1 MTRARLFLSVL
12 ALVVLS
18 ACKLGPNYKRPA
30 VTLPAEHRGL
40 APELAAQDGTS
51 FAEMKWETVFQ
62 DEVLQSLIREALT
75 NNYDVKIAA
84 TRVLEAEAIAGIT
97 RAAQFPSVSASFGV
111 SNQRTPPVRGDQT
124 LYSSFIQ
131 ASYVVDFWGQFRRA
145 SEAARADLLATQY
158 GQSVVRTSLISQIA
172 MAYFHLRQLD
182 WQMEFAQKSVDAD
195 KEILRINTVKFQGKE
210 SAKSDVLQAEVL
222 LQQSEASLIS
232 ISEQIEQTENQISV
246 LLGRNPGAI
255 ARGVPLYDQAHLTT
269 IPAGLPSSIL
279 ERRPD
284 VLRSEQVLVSANATV
299 GVAKAAFFPQIPL
312 TALFGA
318 QSTSLTSFLQGP
330 ATTWAAGGQVVQPI
344 FQGGRIK
351 SNYRVAW
358 ARRDE
363 AELVY
368 RQTVQQA
375 FADVSNALVGYDQS
389 RKFRVKLTEQTA
401 TYQEAARLA
410 QVRFLG
416 GVTSFLEVL
425 VTQQQY
431 FTAQLDLAQAW
442 QAEMQNYVAVYQTL
456 GGGWE
461 R

>member
-1 MTRARLFLSVL
+1 MTRKILLPVL
-12 ALVVLS
+12 ALIMLS
-18 ACKLGPNYKRPA
+18 ACKVGPNYKRPA
-30 VTLPAEHRGL
+30 VAIPAEHRGL
-40 APELAAQDGTS
+40 APELGGQGAIS
-51 FAEMKWETVFQ
+51 FAEMKWEAVFQ
-62 DEVLQSLIREALT
+62 DDVLQGLIREALK
-75 NNYDVKIAA
+75 NNYDIQIAA
-84 TRVLEAEAIAGIT
+84 TRVLQAEAIAGIT
-97 RAAQFPSVSASFGV
+97 RAAQLPSVSGSFGV
-111 SNQRTPPVRGDQT
+111 NNERIPPVRGDRT
-124 LYSSFIQ
+124 LYSSFIE
-131 ASYVVDFWGQFRRA
+131 ASYVADFWGQYRRA
-145 SEAARADLLATQY
+145 SEVARADLVATKY
-158 GQSVVRTSLISQIA
+158 GQAVVRTSLISQIA
-172 MAYFHLRQLD
+172 TAYFRLRQLD
-182 WQMEFAQKSVDAD
+182 WQIDFAQKSVDAD
-195 KEILRINTVKFQGKE
+195 KEILRINTIKFEGKE
-210 SAKSDVLQAEVL
+210 SAKSDVLQAQVL
-222 LQQSEASLIS
+222 LQQSEATLIS
-232 ISEQIEQTENQISV
+232 IRQQIEQTENQISV

-255 ARGVPLYDQAHLTT
+255 ARGIPLYDQAHLTA
-269 IPAGLPSSIL
+269 IPAGLPSSLL

-284 VLRSEQVLVSANATV
+284 VLRSEQALVSANASV

-330 ATTWAAGGQVVQPI
+330 ATTWAVGGQVVQPI

-351 SNYRVAW
+351 SNYRLAW

-363 AELVY
+363 AELIY

-375 FADVSNALVGYDQS
+375 FADVSNVLVGYEQS
-389 RKFRVKLTEQTA
+389 RKFRLKLTEQTA

-431 FTAQLDLAQAW
+431 FTAQLNLAQAW
-442 QAEMQNYVAVYQTL
+442 QAEMQSYVAVYQAL